1 MRIDYHANRAFR
13 FSNVFRFLV
22 MINRE
27 EIALFP
33 AIEVE
38 CSPARAGLRK
48 VRLWSKAVLTTA
60 KTRFRFTLDS

>member
-1 MRIDYHANRAFR
+1 MRIDYHADRAFR
-13 FSNVFRFLV
+13 FSSVFRFLA

-38 CSPARAGLRK
+38 CSPARAGA
-48 VRLWSKAVLTTA
+48 S
-60 KTRFRFTLDS
+60 

>member
-1 MRIDYHANRAFR
+1 MRIDYHADRAFR
-13 FSNVFRFLV
+13 SSIVFRFLV

-38 CSPARAGLRK
+38 CSPARAGA
-48 VRLWSKAVLTTA
+48 S
-60 KTRFRFTLDS
+60 

>member
-1 MRIDYHANRAFR
+1 MRIDYHADRAFR

-48 VRLWSKAVLTTA
+48 VRLGSN
-60 KTRFRFTLDS
+60 

>member
-1 MRIDYHANRAFR
+1 MRIDYQADRAFR

-33 AIEVE
+33 AIEV
-38 CSPARAGLRK
+38 ALLGRGLRR
-48 VRLWSKAVLTTA
+48 VRLGP
-60 KTRFRFTLDS
+60 RFHTPLIG

>member
-1 MRIDYHANRAFR
+1 MRIDYHTDHAFR
-13 FSNVFRFLV
+13 FSNVFSLLV

-38 CSPARAGLRK
+38 CSP
-48 VRLWSKAVLTTA
+48 S
-60 KTRFRFTLDS
+60 

>member
-1 MRIDYHANRAFR
+1 MRIDYHADRAFR
-13 FSNVFRFLV
+13 FSNVFRFLA

-38 CSPARAGLRK
+38 CSPARAGA
-48 VRLWSKAVLTTA
+48 S
-60 KTRFRFTLDS
+60 